1 MIRQITKSQSQ
12 KIVHRVLLSRLMENV
27 VCGPMIQTPLM
38 YGHYRGKG
46 GSGSPKESWM
56 SRFNS
61 TSKRTPAASLS
72 SKIIEN
78 RVKMGCWPR
87 KAVSGGIQQAQSR
100 HEVLTCDCL
109 RKRISM
115 TRERFK
121 ANIAINPFL
130 QIFAPK
136 CSYNNLKVLR
146 NGYPCRIVSWLVV
159 ETLRDRCDEFV
170 DKEQASSA
178 F

>member
-1 MIRQITKSQSQ
+1 
-12 KIVHRVLLSRLMENV
+12 
-27 VCGPMIQTPLM
+27 
-38 YGHYRGKG
+38 
-46 GSGSPKESWM
+46 
-56 SRFNS
+56 
-61 TSKRTPAASLS
+61 
-72 SKIIEN
+72 
-78 RVKMGCWPR
+78 
-87 KAVSGGIQQAQSR
+87 
-100 HEVLTCDCL
+100 
-109 RKRISM
+109 M

-136 CSYNNLKVLR
+136 CSYSNLKVHR